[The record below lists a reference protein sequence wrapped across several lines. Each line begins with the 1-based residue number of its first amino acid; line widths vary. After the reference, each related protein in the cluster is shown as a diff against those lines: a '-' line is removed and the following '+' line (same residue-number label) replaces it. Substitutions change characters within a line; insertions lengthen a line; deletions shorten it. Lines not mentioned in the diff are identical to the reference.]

1 MKNLSK
7 FTISIFTLLFLF
19 VITNIAISEDNTERI
34 QTLKG
39 KVVDQKT
46 QQPII
51 GASISVIE
59 TKFGGYSQ
67 KDGSFNINNVP
78 VGRHSI
84 RISAVGY
91 EPRIFNLLITSGKEA
106 YINAQLIEDIVKMQE
121 LIVTDNRGGFS
132 PINESI
138 LVSSTEFSI
147 DDAQRFAG
155 SRMDPAR
162 MAQNFAG
169 VLGANDTRNDIII
182 RGGSPIELLW
192 RIDGLD
198 IPNPNHFATQG
209 ATGGPVGAINTML
222 LDNSDFLTGAFPSE
236 YYDKMSGVFDL
247 HFREGN
253 RDKYEYYGQFGFN
266 GFELGAE
273 GPLPADYG
281 SFITSYR
288 YSFLGLLDAM
298 GVNFGFSG
306 IPKYQDF
313 AFKTDIM
320 KFDNHI
326 ISLTAL
332 WGTSDIYIKESET
345 DEVYTGMQDIQNG
358 TDFYGVSLNWT
369 YLITEKMFLKTTLGT
384 TDSKFN
390 TYLDSITTDENHN
403 VLSLSPWFDS
413 QNAEGF
419 HSIKSV
425 LHNSFNSKSFLKVG
439 FEARYKNY
447 DMAEERLTKSEG
459 GSFYKLFK
467 DGNAMQYFGFADWN
481 YRFSKSFATNIGI
494 TASYLSVNEEITIE
508 PRISA
513 KYSITN
519 NQSINAGF
527 GIHTQTV
534 PLSVMVQSEVDEKL
548 KNMKSTHY
556 VLGYSNQL
564 NNDLMLKVEAY
575 YKDNSDIPVES
586 NELNAF
592 SLLNSGANFGG
603 VFANDSLVSDGLGK
617 AYGAEL
623 SLIKHFTD
631 GYYINAT
638 ASFVRQEY
646 QGSDKVWRFGAFD
659 NQYIFN
665 LLAGYEWVFSP
676 SFAIEFSG
684 KWTLAGGAPYTPIDP
699 IKSALYRETKYDE
712 SAEFSKR
719 NPNYKRLD
727 IRIDF
732 RNNYKGFA
740 IISYVSIENLLNQE
754 NILMRV
760 WDVKNAKEK
769 TINQLGM
776 FPIGGFRIEF

>member
-1 MKNLSK
+1 MKNFSK
-7 FTISIFTLLFLF
+7 FLTSIFTLFIILANFNF
-19 VITNIAISEDNTERI
+19 AVSKEASEFF

-51 GASISVIE
+51 GASIQVLDS
-59 TKFGGYSQ
+59 KFGGYSQ
-67 KDGSFNINNVP
+67 KDGTFSIKNIS
-78 VGRHSI
+78 VGRHAI

-106 YINAQLIEDIVKMQE
+106 YINAQLVEDIVKMQE
-121 LIVTDNRGGFS
+121 LVVTDNRGGFS

-253 RDKYEYYGQFGFN
+253 RDKYEFYGQFGFN

-273 GPLPADYG
+273 GPLPANYG

-288 YSFLGLLDAM
+288 YSFLGLLNAM
-298 GVNFGFSG
+298 GINFGFSG

-313 AFKTDIM
+313 AFKTDLM
-320 KFDNHI
+320 KFDKHK

-369 YLITEKMFLKTTLGT
+369 YLITEKMFLKTTIGT

-390 TYLDSITTDENHN
+390 TYLDSITTDEEHN

-413 QNAEGF
+413 HNAEGF

-439 FEARYKNY
+439 FETRYKNY
-447 DMAEERLTKSEG
+447 DMAEERLTKSED
-459 GSFYKLFK
+459 GSFYNLFK

-494 TASYLSVNEEITIE
+494 TSSYFEVNEEITIE
-508 PRISA
+508 PRFSA

-534 PLSVMVQSEVDEKL
+534 PLSVMLKSEVDEKL

-564 NNDLMLKVEAY
+564 REDLMLKVETY
-575 YKDNSDIPVES
+575 YKDISNVPVES
-586 NELNAF
+586 NEINAF
-592 SLLNSGANFGG
+592 SLLNTGANFGS
-603 VFANDSLVSDGLGK
+603 VFTDDSLVSEGLGK

-638 ASFVRQEY
+638 ASYVRQEY
-646 QGSDKVWRFGAFD
+646 RGSDKVWRFGAFD

-665 LLAGYEWVFSP
+665 LLTGYELVISP

-684 KWTLAGGAPYTPIDP
+684 RWTLAGGAPYTPIDP
-699 IKSALYRETKYDE
+699 VKSTLYRETRYDE

-719 NPNYKRLD
+719 NPNYQRLD